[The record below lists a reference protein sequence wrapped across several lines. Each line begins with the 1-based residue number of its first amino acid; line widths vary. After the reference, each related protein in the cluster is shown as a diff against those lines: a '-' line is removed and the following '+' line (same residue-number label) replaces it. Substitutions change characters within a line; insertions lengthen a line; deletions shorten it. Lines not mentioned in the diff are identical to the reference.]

1 MNECHLKNKLL
12 SAYEYFSSVGHTKNL
27 ARIRQ
32 LANKLAEREFGIA
45 FAGHFSAGK
54 SRHLHRFYP
63 LQHR

>member
-1 MNECHLKNKLL
+1 MNGCHLKNKLL

-54 SRHLHRFYP
+54 
-63 LQHR
+63 

>member
-32 LANKLAEREFGIA
+32 LA
-45 FAGHFSAGK
+45 GK
-54 SRHLHRFYP
+54 SRSRTVGFYF
-63 LQHR
+63 R